1 MLDTV
6 AGPAG
11 AQTANPEIDFA
22 SSGPGTPAGIFLRK
36 FWQPIGLSSELAV
49 GKAKPIHVMGEKFTL
64 YRGQSGTPYVVGF
77 RCSHRLTQLSTGWV
91 KEDTI
96 QCMYHGWAFN
106 GGGKCVFRPG
116 EEPPG
121 PAPGADIK
129 GIPTR
134 EHCGLIY
141 AYFGTGEA
149 PAFPP
154 FPDFT
159 EGGVVENFSSELPC
173 NWFQTYE
180 NHIDEVHVAFVH
192 SYGGSHSKLGRGLQ
206 LPAINAYETP
216 YGMVRETKSGEGN
229 LRATLY
235 LFPNTMRIIIPSFND
250 VKHVGSMNGMSGW
263 RDAYVTLVPTDDEN
277 HTLYITQL
285 AQIAPDEVEEH
296 RASWAKFQQRIAE
309 AAPVKQVAA
318 DILAG
323 KYSLYDVLDHPLLVI
338 VEDAVAQSGQGAI
351 VDRSKEHLGRTDV
364 GIVRMRRVLAREYK
378 AIMEGKPT
386 KNWVYSG
393 EPPIR
398 GF

>member
-1 MLDTV
+1 MLDAV
-6 AGPAG
+6 AGSKG
-11 AQTANPEIDFA
+11 AQEANREIDFA
-22 SSGPGTPAGIFLRK
+22 RAGPGTPGGIFLRK
-36 FWQPIGLSSELAV
+36 FWQPICVSSELAV

-64 YRGQSGTPYVVGF
+64 YRGHSGAPYVVGF

-91 KEDTI
+91 KDDSI
-96 QCMYHGWAFN
+96 QCMYHGWAFD
-106 GGGKCVFRPG
+106 GGGRCVFRPG
-116 EEPPG
+116 EDPSG
-121 PAPGADIK
+121 PAPAADINS
-129 GIPTR
+129 IPAK
-134 EHCGLIY
+134 EHAGLIY
-141 AYFGTGEA
+141 GYFGTGE
-149 PAFPP
+149 PPSFPP
-154 FPDFT
+154 FPNYAAP
-159 EGGVVENFSSELPC
+159 GIIENFSSELPC

-192 SYGGSHSKLGRGLQ
+192 SFGGSHSKLGRGLQ
-206 LPAINAYETP
+206 LPEINAYETP

-235 LFPNTMRIIIPSFND
+235 LFPNTMRIIIPSFNA
-250 VKHVGSMNGMSGW
+250 VKHIGSMNGMSGW
-263 RDAYVTLVPTDDEN
+263 RDAYVALVPRDDES

-285 AQIAPDEVEEH
+285 AQVTPDEVEEH
-296 RASWAKFQQRIAE
+296 RVSWAKFQKSIADYP
-309 AAPVKQVAA
+309 PVQQVAA

-351 VDRSKEHLGRTDV
+351 ADRVNEHLGRTDV
-364 GIVRMRRVLAREYK
+364 GIVRMRRLFAREYK
-378 AIMEGKPT
+378 AILEGRPT